1 MTMAAQ
7 TQSPAP
13 LAPPPEAH
21 APETGPERRCLA
33 SGESGPKELMIR
45 FVVSPAGEVVPD
57 VAGRLPGRGFWLR
70 PEPAMMKD
78 TGALVRLF
86 GRAARRTVTVSAD
99 LALRVE
105 GLLAQR
111 CLERIGLA
119 RRAGRAL
126 AGADKVAEAMARGQ
140 GRGGML
146 LEAADAGADGR
157 NKMASD
163 ADEVRVIRAFT
174 ADELGS
180 VFGRARTVHALVV
193 AGGHADALRHDAA
206 RLEGLRGGAEAA
218 RGLERRHE
226 TNGLKFRR

>member
-7 TQSPAP
+7 TQPPTTPMSPSAANGFEEP
-13 LAPPPEAH
+13 

-78 TGALVRLF
+78 VSALARLF
-86 GRAARRTVTVSAD
+86 GRAARRPVQVPDD
-99 LALRVE
+99 LARRVD
-105 GLLAQR
+105 GLLAAR

-126 AGADKVAEAMARGQ
+126 AGADKVAEALARGQ
-140 GRGGML
+140 GRGGVV
-146 LEAADAGADGR
+146 LEAADAGADGK

-163 ADEVRVIRAFT
+163 ADDVRVIRAFT
-174 ADELGS
+174 ADELGL

-193 AGGHADALRHDAA
+193 AGGHADALLSDAA

-218 RGLERRHE
+218 QGLDGMKR
-226 TNGLKFRR
+226 TD

>member
-1 MTMAAQ
+1 MVAPGTGYDEGHRRDRIAA
-7 TQSPAP
+7 P
-13 LAPPPEAH
+13 
-21 APETGPERRCLA
+21 
-33 SGESGPKELMIR
+33 
-45 FVVSPAGEVVPD
+45 
-57 VAGRLPGRGFWLR
+57 
-70 PEPAMMKD
+70 
-78 TGALVRLF
+78 
-86 GRAARRTVTVSAD
+86 ARRTVTVSAD

-140 GRGGML
+140 GRGGVL

-218 RGLERRHE
+218 Q
-226 TNGLKFRR
+226 GLKDGMKRTD